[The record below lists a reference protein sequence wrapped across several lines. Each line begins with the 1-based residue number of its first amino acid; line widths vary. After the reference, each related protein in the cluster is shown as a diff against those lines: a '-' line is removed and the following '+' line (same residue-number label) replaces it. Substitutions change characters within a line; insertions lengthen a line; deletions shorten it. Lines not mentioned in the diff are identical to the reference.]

1 MTPPDIYTGPER
13 RKPIVLTQH
22 PHSAAEPCPGG
33 CKDLDEVAKAISK
46 TEAELDDL
54 EARIQEIHDQV
65 LRFETRMDES
75 NARAGRIEA
84 LISDNVGAMSRNTSD
99 TAEILHIMRD
109 SQAAL
114 RIIGHFGNVLKWGAS
129 ILLPLTALWYL
140 FKDHKV

>member
-1 MTPPDIYTGPER
+1 MTPPQIYTGPER
-13 RKPIVLTQH
+13 RTPLVLQH

-46 TEAELDDL
+46 TYEDLDDFEL
-54 EARIQEIHDQV
+54 RMQVMRDELTRI
-65 LRFETRMDES
+65 ETRLDEGS
-75 NARAGRIEA
+75 ARMGRIEV
-84 LISDNVGAMSRNTSD
+84 LIADNAGAMTRNTSD

-140 FKDHKV
+140 FKDHGK